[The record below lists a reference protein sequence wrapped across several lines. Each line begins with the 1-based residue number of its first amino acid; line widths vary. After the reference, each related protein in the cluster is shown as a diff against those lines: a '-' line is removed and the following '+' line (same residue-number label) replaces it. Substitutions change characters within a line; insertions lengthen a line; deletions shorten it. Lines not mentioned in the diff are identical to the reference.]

1 MKFKLLDLF
10 CGSGGAGYGY
20 HLAGFE
26 VTGVDVIKQKNYPL
40 EFVQDDAIS
49 YLKKYGHLYDVIH
62 ASPPCQAYSNS
73 QRIRNNHHEDMI
85 DEVREVLIATGKP
98 WIIENV
104 PGSPLREPVQ
114 LCGAMFELETY
125 RHRLFETNW
134 ILDEPDHP
142 KHIAPLNKMGRYP
155 NEGEFMH
162 VVGNF
167 VGAEKGREVMQMPWA
182 SRNGLREAIPP
193 AYTKYIG
200 DELMKQLESE
210 NGIEIDQPVD
220 PFPLPKGDNPLKLL
234 DLYCGVGGAGWGYAQ
249 AGFEVTGVDI
259 NPQKNYPFEFI
270 QADAV
275 EYVKK
280 HGHKYDVI
288 HASPPC
294 QAYTAMTTGT
304 NAGKKVYDETLLNAT
319 REALSDHRYT
329 IIENVVG
336 APVREDLKLCGEMFG
351 LRVIRHRL
359 FECSFDIE
367 QPKHIKHRSRVNDWR
382 HGERFEGYYLAIYG
396 TGGGRG
402 SVDEWKDAMQMT
414 WPQYKKEIAQAIP
427 PAYAKYIGD
436 QLMELF
442 ANPEDES
449 SDPATI

>member
-1 MKFKLLDLF
+1 
-10 CGSGGAGYGY
+10 
-20 HLAGFE
+20 
-26 VTGVDVIKQKNYPL
+26 
-40 EFVQDDAIS
+40 
-49 YLKKYGHLYDVIH
+49 
-62 ASPPCQAYSNS
+62 
-73 QRIRNNHHEDMI
+73 
-85 DEVREVLIATGKP
+85 
-98 WIIENV
+98 
-104 PGSPLREPVQ
+104 
-114 LCGAMFELETY
+114 
-125 RHRLFETNW
+125 
-134 ILDEPDHP
+134 
-142 KHIAPLNKMGRYP
+142 
-155 NEGEFMH
+155 MH

>member
-1 MKFKLLDLF
+1 MKLLDLF
-10 CGSGGAGYGY
+10 CGTGGAGWGY

-26 VTGVDVIKQKNYPL
+26 VTGVDINPQPKYPL
-40 EFVQDDAIS
+40 EFIQSDAVE

-62 ASPPCQAYSNS
+62 ASPPCQAYSNA
-73 QRIRNNHHEDMI
+73 QRIQNNDHEDMV
-85 DEVREVLIATGKP
+85 DEVREALIATGKP
-98 WIIENV
+98 YIIENV
-104 PGSPLREPVQ
+104 PGAPLRYPTE
-114 LCGAMFELETY
+114 LCGAMFQLETY
-125 RHRLFETNW
+125 RHRIFETNW
-134 ILDEPDHP
+134 TLKAPDHP
-142 KHIAPLNKMGRYP
+142 KHIAPLNKMGRRP
-155 NEGEFMH
+155 KEGEYMH

-167 VGAEKGREVMQMPWA
+167 VGVDRAREVMQMPWA
-182 SRNGLREAIPP
+182 VRTGLKEAIPP

-200 DELMKQLESE
+200 DQLMIQMESDDS
-210 NGIEIDQPVD
+210 IEISQKTDYIPTPTED
-220 PFPLPKGDNPLKLL
+220 EPLKLL
-234 DLYCGVGGAGWGYAQ
+234 DLFCGVGGASWGYAQ

-259 NPQKNYPFEFI
+259 NPQKNYPYEFI

-275 EYVKK
+275 QYVKE

-304 NAGKKVYDETLLNAT
+304 NAGKKVYDETLLKAT
-319 REALSDHRYT
+319 REALSKHKYT

-336 APVREDLKLCGEMFG
+336 APIREDLNLCGEMFG
-351 LRVIRHRL
+351 LKVIRHRL
-359 FECSFDIE
+359 FECSFDVK

-402 SVDEWKDAMQMT
+402 TLDEWKDAMDMP

-427 PAYAKYIGD
+427 PAYTKYIGE
-436 QLMELF
+436 QLLAHIEEEKSMNREHV
-442 ANPEDES
+442 ES
-449 SDPATI
+449 N